1 MAEALDA
8 IIALASVGDP
18 ITCTLSPETVQVI
31 LFAMGFMKTP
41 KKWMSG
47 QGDTVTDEEWQTI
60 IELIDGVTEEILP

>member
-8 IIALASVGDP
+8 IIALAADGDP

-41 KKWMSG
+41 KKWRSG

-60 IELIDGVTEEILP
+60 IEMIDAVTEEILP